1 MRAPLGCLLTVGFKV
16 FCPQGHLQQTLNDQR
31 NDQRQGTLRRASFKA
46 TAASVGEALGAGIML
61 RSSNGA
67 ASSKIGFFAALI
79 GSILAFAGCA
89 NTVDSTPS
97 YLGFAP
103 TTADAASLPAEPPA
117 DGVRHVSSNKVLG
130 AMAFQ
135 KVTGRPVDPRR
146 LIPAS
151 N

>member
-1 MRAPLGCLLTVGFKV
+1 MSR
-16 FCPQGHLQQTLNDQR
+16 FC
-31 NDQRQGTLRRASFKA
+31 
-46 TAASVGEALGAGIML
+46 
-61 RSSNGA
+61 NGA
-67 ASSKIGFFAALI
+67 ASRNIGFIVVVTGSALA
-79 GSILAFAGCA
+79 LAGCA
-89 NTVDSTPS
+89 NTGETSPS

-103 TTADAASLPAEPPA
+103 TTADAATFPQDGPAE
-117 DGVRHVSSNKVLG
+117 GVRHVSSNKVLG